1 MSIFRSEDDVETWLS
16 RTGVPS
22 GVTLSLGQVW
32 TLAQA
37 WYGNRMDAQY
47 RGRTLAEAEAVF
59 ASVGLA
65 GEFWRG

>member
-1 MSIFRSEDDVETWLS
+1 MSIFRSEDDIATWL
-16 RTGVPS
+16 RKTGVPR
-22 GVTLSLGQVW
+22 GVTLPLEQVW
-32 TLAQA
+32 LLAQA